1 MSSKNPQGSPKKSIF
16 NDDETNKSFLAGA
29 ANILIIIS
37 ILGCILAILDY
48 HLDLHDSSVVTQ
60 SYGFGM
66 FLLIF
71 NWGVVIGNTSYIALA
86 VYRYF
91 EFTKQKNK
99 AVVSQ
104 ILSFRESTQD

>member
-1 MSSKNPQGSPKKSIF
+1 MSSDNKTIF
-16 NDDETNKSFLAGA
+16 NDDEKNKSFLAGA
-29 ANILIIIS
+29 ANILILIS
-37 ILGCILAILDY
+37 IVGCILAILDY

-71 NWGVVIGNTSYIALA
+71 NVVVVIGNTSYIALA

-91 EFTKQKNK
+91 KFTKQKNEEVFNK
-99 AVVSQ
+99 
-104 ILSFRESTQD
+104 LSFKEEKLKN